1 MVRVSFGLYNT
12 TEEID
17 ILIEM
22 LQRIAE
28 GNYFGMYSADGG
40 DYAPAGTRSPID
52 DYVGLM
58 LQPAVC
64 PV

>member
-1 MVRVSFGLYNT
+1 
-12 TEEID
+12 
-17 ILIEM
+17 M

-40 DYAPAGTRSPID
+40 DYAPTGTRSPID

-64 PV
+64 PA